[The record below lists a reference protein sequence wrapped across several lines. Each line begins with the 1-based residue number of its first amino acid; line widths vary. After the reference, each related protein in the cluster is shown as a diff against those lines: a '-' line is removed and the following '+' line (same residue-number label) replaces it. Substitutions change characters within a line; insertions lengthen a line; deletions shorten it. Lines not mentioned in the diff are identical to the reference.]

1 MNTRFTN
8 TITNIR
14 IHTSTA
20 VTAIRIPMLT
30 APLIHTLIL
39 TRMPQHLHLKRHW
52 HFLNICSITTDITPK
67 SFTISVTALTM

>member
-20 VTAIRIPMLT
+20 VTAIRIHMLT

-39 TRMPQHLHLKRHW
+39 TRMPQHLHLKKPW

>member
-8 TITNIR
+8 MITNIR

-30 APLIHTLIL
+30 APLILTLIPI
-39 TRMPQHLHLKRHW
+39 RMQLHHHLKKLW
-52 HFLNICSITTDITPK
+52 HF
-67 SFTISVTALTM
+67 